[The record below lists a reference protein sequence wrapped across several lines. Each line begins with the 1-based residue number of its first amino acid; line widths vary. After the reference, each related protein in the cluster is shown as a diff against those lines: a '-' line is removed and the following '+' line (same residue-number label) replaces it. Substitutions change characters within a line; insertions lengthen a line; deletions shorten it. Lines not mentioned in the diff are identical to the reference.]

1 MLSWLRHLQRSS
13 TVDTLTLERHC
24 LPHRAHA
31 ASAAYLSAAECCSP
45 LCPGMA
51 INACFLC
58 LTAGPICAQ
67 VNDGLLLS
75 GKLRE
80 YRAAF
85 SAADLSQNGTIG
97 GQEIERL
104 FKK

>member
-1 MLSWLRHLQRSS
+1 MC
-13 TVDTLTLERHC
+13 V
-24 LPHRAHA
+24 
-31 ASAAYLSAAECCSP
+31 
-45 LCPGMA
+45 
-51 INACFLC
+51 
-58 LTAGPICAQ
+58 Q

-75 GKLRE
+75 GKLKE

-97 GQEIERL
+97 GQELERL

>member
-1 MLSWLRHLQRSS
+1 M
-13 TVDTLTLERHC
+13 
-24 LPHRAHA
+24 
-31 ASAAYLSAAECCSP
+31 
-45 LCPGMA
+45 
-51 INACFLC
+51 NACFLC
-58 LTAGPICAQ
+58 RTAGPLCAQ

-75 GKLRE
+75 GKLKE